1 MPPNAFITHQCST
14 SMCRLRDNCRSCCLD
29 FRLIRFNLWVGVD
42 CLHTVADSMSCTRGR
57 YAQQG
62 HARVHPCRKEAHAH
76 THPWCLCGLLCLLW
90 INDRVTESPCVCVR
104 VRPLS
109 CPLDKLYPP
118 SRKHSFVPRP
128 LPSSL
133 RLAHTLSPHPP
144 THSGDEHLLR
154 HAFHPAAHIFQGG
167 LAPDARVQRG
177 FLADTG
183 LSHSAANE
191 PIKPRAS

>member
-14 SMCRLRDNCRSCCLD
+14 SMCRLRGNCRSRCLD

-62 HARVHPCRKEAHAH
+62 HARVHPCCKEAHAH

-118 SRKHSFVPRP
+118 SRKHSFVLCRA
-128 LPSSL
+128 LSLHPSASL
-133 RLAHTLSPHPP
+133 TPCPPHPP
-144 THSGDEHLLR
+144 THPGDEHLLR

-167 LAPDARVQRG
+167 PGTRRTGAAG

-183 LSHSAANE
+183 LS
-191 PIKPRAS
+191 